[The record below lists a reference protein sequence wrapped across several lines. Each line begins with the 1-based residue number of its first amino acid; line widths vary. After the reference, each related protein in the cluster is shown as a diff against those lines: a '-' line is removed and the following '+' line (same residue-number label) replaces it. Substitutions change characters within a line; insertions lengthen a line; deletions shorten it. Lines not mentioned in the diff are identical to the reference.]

1 MSLDN
6 KPIDSIDYSDIQSLI
21 ATQISEGKT
30 IEYKRELRIRT
41 DGERKEFL
49 SDVSS
54 FANASGGHLIIGIEE
69 NEGLPTRL
77 VGLDESDIDAE
88 KRALDNLILQ
98 GIEPRMV
105 PPHQIREVR
114 LLNKQRHVIII
125 RINKSLTAPHMVS
138 LQKTNKFYSRNSH
151 GKYLLDVGEIRNL
164 FLLSQVAT
172 DRIRNFRSERLG
184 RIIAGEIPI
193 PIADRPKMV
202 AHTVPLSISDPSAI
216 FDLEPVI
223 RNNIDLVRR
232 HSLQHNM
239 ERRLNFDGYLAYC
252 HDPSEACAYSYA
264 QLFRNGSI
272 EFIEASMAFDESFIP
287 REFENPIKAIAS
299 IRFEQELINALKNHL
314 YILRTLKVNPP
325 YFVMISLL
333 GVKGY
338 SMIVKPEYGNPVPK
352 RDGIDRNDLIL
363 PEIQIEDSAN
373 VDVPTVLKSSFDMI
387 WNAAGWPTSQNYD
400 KEGVWRG

>member
-1 MSLDN
+1 VSLDR
-6 KPIDSIDYSDIQSLI
+6 KPFDRIDESDIQSLI
-21 ATQISEGKT
+21 ANNQSEGKT
-30 IEYKRELRIRT
+30 IEYKRELRIKT
-41 DGERKEFL
+41 DSDKKEFL

-54 FANASGGHLIIGIEE
+54 FANASGGHMIIGIEE
-69 NEGLPTRL
+69 NEGQPTRL
-77 VGLDESDIDAE
+77 VGLDGSDIDAE
-88 KRALDNLILQ
+88 KRKLDNLILQ

-114 LLNKQRHVIII
+114 LPDKQRHVIII

-164 FLLSQVAT
+164 FLLSEDAI

-184 RIIAGEIPI
+184 RIIAGDTPI
-193 PIADRPKMV
+193 PVEDRPKMAV
-202 AHTVPLSISDPSAI
+202 HTVPLSISDPSAI
-216 FDLEPVI
+216 FDLEPII

-232 HSLQHNM
+232 PPLQHRM
-239 ERRLNFDGYLAYC
+239 ERRLNFDGYLTYC
-252 HDPSEACAYSYA
+252 QDPSESSAYRYA

-272 EFIEASMAFDESFIP
+272 EFVEVSMAFNGSFIP
-287 REFENPIKAIAS
+287 RPFEDPIKAIAS
-299 IRFEQELINALKNHL
+299 IRFEQELIDALRNHL
-314 YILRTLKVNPP
+314 YILRILNVNPP
-325 YFVMISLL
+325 FFVMISLL

-338 SMIVKPEYGNPVPK
+338 SMIVEPEYGDLVPR

-373 VDVPTVLKSSFDMI
+373 VDVPTLLKSSFDMI
-387 WNAAGWPTSQNYD
+387 WNAAGWPASQNYD